1 MSLMDFK
8 KQGDAAFKAGNYQ
21 AAIDEWSK
29 AINVGGGSVEE
40 SRSLLSNRSAAYNKL
55 RNFNA
60 ALVDAEKCCNDID
73 KNWAKGYVRKGEA
86 LQNLIRLDS
95 AIESFKK
102 ASSLDSSLTTS
113 MNEKITF
120 CQRLSAARNQYG
132 ASWSSSSA
140 SGSGNSTGTNIV
152 TTKTIVEK
160 GFMACRSFMLINA
173 LLVFLKVLNIP
184 LIMELS
190 VYSYFRV
197 GAAAALSYVVMLYRA
212 YGVPKFSQ
220 EYAQKLLMEPKFMY
234 FFLACLVMGTSHR
247 SYSLAIQPLV
257 LMEGIDF
264 MKQFCNLLPGI
275 GNLISAMINTVVGRF
290 QSGSSWIVMSP
301 TDKWNRLSVIFS
313 QLAAKCEVYQ
323 GIYLIVEVFT
333 PRRNLLLIALW
344 WQYLQIRY
352 ISDTRGCLKAA
363 MHEVDSRILTIVN
376 LQYCPNMVRSGYMFV
391 RAFLAKR
398 SDPRQMHQEAERSGS
413 TGGLAGMAQQAMS
426 GCSVM

>member
-1 MSLMDFK
+1 MSLSNFK

-29 AINVGGGSVEE
+29 AINVGGGSIEE

-60 ALVDAEKCCNDID
+60 ALVDAEKCCNEID
-73 KNWAKGYVRKGEA
+73 KNWSKGYVRKGEA
-86 LQNLIRLDS
+86 LQNLLRLDA
-95 AIESFKK
+95 AIESYKK
-102 ASSLDSSLTTS
+102 ASSLDSSLNTS

-132 ASWSSSSA
+132 ASWSSS
-140 SGSGNSTGTNIV
+140 GGVGNSIGTSIV
-152 TTKTIVEK
+152 TTNSLVEK
-160 GFMACRSFMLINA
+160 GIMFCRIFMLINA
-173 LLVFLKVLNIP
+173 MLVFLKVLNIP

-190 VYSYFRV
+190 LYSYFRV
-197 GAAAALSYVVMLYRA
+197 GAAASLSYVIMIYRA
-212 YGVPKFSQ
+212 YGMPKFSQ

-264 MKQFCNLLPGI
+264 MKQFCYLLPSI
-275 GNLISAMINTVVGRF
+275 GNLISTTINTIVGKF

-301 TDKWNRLSVIFS
+301 TDKWNRLTVILS
-313 QLAAKCEVYQ
+313 QLSAKCEVYQ
-323 GIYLIVEVFT
+323 GIYLIVEIFT

-352 ISDTRGCLKAA
+352 ISDTRGYLKAA
-363 MHEVDSRILTIVN
+363 MHEVDSRILTLVN
-376 LQYCPNMVRSGYMFV
+376 HQYCPNLIKTAYMSV

-398 SDPRQMHQEAERSGS
+398 SDPRQMQQAAESNRG
-413 TGGLAGMAQQAMS
+413 TGASGLAGMAQQAMS
-426 GCSVM
+426 GCNVM